1 MSASGRQLPTRWTW
15 AALRAWWQSPRG
27 DLLAAFLRSPL
38 VVAATIAAVGL
49 LAAGALAPWISP
61 YDLTDSLNIELLD
74 AFTPPVWEDAGRAD
88 YLLGTDAH
96 GRDMLSAIL
105 FGLRTSLL
113 VGLSAVGLALVAGV
127 GLGLLA
133 GLGPG
138 WLDGLI
144 MRAADVQLS
153 FPAILVALII
163 DGLARSFLPQAIH
176 TEVALLVV
184 IFAIAA
190 ANWVRFARTVRACVL
205 LERTKDYV
213 SAAALIGRPPAYVAI
228 RHILPNVASPIFVIA
243 TVDLGV
249 AMLQEATLS
258 FLGVGMPPDQPSLGT
273 LVENGRNYLLSGE
286 WWIAMVPGLTL
297 VVLVLSINILGDWLI
312 SAVNPKLR

>member
-1 MSASGRQLPTRWTW
+1 MSASRRQLPTRRAWV
-15 AALRAWWQSPRG
+15 ALSAWWQSPSG
-27 DLLAAFLRSPL
+27 DLMAAFLRSPL
-38 VVAATIAAVGL
+38 VVTAALAATGL
-49 LAAGALAPWISP
+49 LIAGALAPWIAP

-74 AFTPPVWEDAGRAD
+74 AFTPPVWEDGGQAA

-96 GRDMLSAIL
+96 GRDMFSAIL
-105 FGLRTSLL
+105 FGLRTSLF
-113 VGLSAVGLALVAGV
+113 VGLSAVSLALVAGV
-127 GLGLLA
+127 SLGLLA
-133 GLGPG
+133 GLGPR
-138 WLDGLI
+138 WLDGMI

-163 DGLARSFLPQAIH
+163 DGLARSFLPQAVH
-176 TEVALLVV
+176 AGVALFVV

-205 LERTKDYV
+205 IERTKDYV
-213 SAAALIGRPPAYVAI
+213 SAAALLGRSPSYVAI

-286 WWIAMVPGLTL
+286 WWIAMMPGLTL
-297 VVLVLSINILGDWLI
+297 VILVLSINILGDWLI